1 MIGANKKRQFTAT
14 ALAALAGIG
23 MSGIALSSAYAGGD
37 IGGNCCADLEE
48 RVAELEATT
57 ARKGNRKVSL
67 RVSGQVNKAI
77 MHWDDS
83 VESDTYVVDNIS
95 SASRFR
101 FDGNAKIRP
110 GWSAGYVVELEFD
123 DAESSVVSQSSDDGG
138 GTANLVDLRLS
149 YWWIKSDTYGTLSV
163 GQQGHATYLV
173 NWMDTSGT
181 LIASTPD
188 KRLVGGSLQF
198 RNPNSSGG
206 GLSGVAIA
214 TVANPYAEARGDV
227 VKYETPTIHGFKLSA
242 AWGEDDVAD
251 IALRFARKIG
261 EFKVLASIGA
271 SESTDEGADYD
282 QITGAVSLFHIP
294 TGLNVSFAAGDRDTV
309 ATPTLDQTFYHVK
322 AGLYRKY
329 NALGATAIA
338 FEYYS
343 QDEHAAAGGEYEQWG
358 VHLVQNI
365 DAAAMQLYMT
375 FSNHEYSTT
384 AQPNY
389 QDIDIFMA
397 GGRIKF

>member
-67 RVSGQVNKAI
+67 RVSGQVNKAVL
-77 MHWDDS
+77 HWDDS
-83 VESDTYVVDNIS
+83 VESDTYVVDNIN

-123 DAESSVVSQSSDDGG
+123 NSESISISHNNDDGG
-138 GTANLVDLRLS
+138 GTDNLVDLRHS
-149 YWWIKSDTYGTLSV
+149 YWWIKSDRYGKLSV

-181 LIASTPD
+181 LIAATPD
-188 KRLVGGSLQF
+188 KRLIGGSLQF
-198 RNPNSSGG
+198 RNPTALGG
-206 GLSGVAIA
+206 GVSGVTILSV
-214 TVANPYAEARGDV
+214 THPYAEGRGDA
-227 VKYETPTIHGFKLSA
+227 VKYETPTIHGFRLSA
-242 AWGEDDVAD
+242 SWGEDDVAD
-251 IALRFARKIG
+251 VALRFARKMG
-261 EFKVLASIGA
+261 EFKVLAAVGA
-271 SESTDEGADYD
+271 SNSTDEGADYE
-282 QITGAVSLFHIP
+282 QVTGAVSLFHIP
-294 TGLNVSFAAGDRDTV
+294 TGLNVTFAGGDRDTSGS
-309 ATPTLDQTFYHVK
+309 TLDQSYYMIK
-322 AGLYRKY
+322 AGLYRKF
-329 NALGATAIA
+329 NALGATALA
-338 FEYYS
+338 FEYFNH
-343 QDEHAAAGGEYEQWG
+343 DEHAAAGGEYEQWG
-358 VHLVQNI
+358 VQLVQNI
-365 DAAAMQLYMT
+365 DAAAMQLYLS

-397 GGRIKF
+397 GGIIKF